1 MDPPRRMT
9 RRRRRPTG
17 LFAFA
22 WVVVGIMLVSQVRLP
37 EPPAAAATPDRAA
50 CWIVHVASAPAGERS
65 LARALR
71 RLRRSGLPAAI
82 WWSKHWGAVRPG
94 TRALVVPFERRAA
107 ARAARSRLANIGFTH
122 AVVRR
127 LPAAACRR

>member
-1 MDPPRRMT
+1 MDTPIRLT
-9 RRRRRPTG
+9 RRQRPTR
-17 LFAFA
+17 LFAVA
-22 WVVVGIMLVSQVRLP
+22 WIVAGIVLVSQARLP
-37 EPPAAAATPDRAA
+37 EPPAAAATPKRAA

-65 LARALR
+65 LARTLR

-82 WWSKHWGAVRPG
+82 WRSKHWRAVRPG

-107 ARAARSRLANIGFTH
+107 ARAARARLADMGFTH

-127 LPAAACRR
+127 LPASACRR